1 MQGENQPFYVII
13 SKYMILERT
22 ERVKRLSNFEI
33 DILQLR
39 TTPYEIGFHLG
50 KHLKDKNLINVFN
63 KLTKPEIN
71 MNHFNNVFSSLSPNL
86 LEELQGLSEGLQLP
100 YEKVAAMF
108 SGYDVPKL
116 TNMGCSAF
124 VDHRYYVRNY
134 DFSPDIYDGLL
145 LLLDSKDV
153 LASCGYSLQI
163 IGRHDGVNESGLA
176 IGLHFVNNQEY
187 QEGIAAWTSV
197 RMVLDT
203 CKSTEEAI
211 DLLKDIPH
219 AACYNFSLGDSYGNY
234 AAVEVSPEKVL
245 VRKDPSFISCV
256 NHFQNTDM
264 KKKNRVHIEGSL
276 KRNKYIGDLKDQN
289 LSIEETFRKFSDKNS
304 PLFFTDYDN
313 LFGTLH
319 TFAYSFEEKTLTT
332 NVAQGNKDLTIN
344 FEEWVKGNNI
354 KESKLKGH
362 IQAFV

>member
-1 MQGENQPFYVII
+1 
-13 SKYMILERT
+13 MILEQT

-71 MNHFNNVFSSLSPNL
+71 MNHFNNVFSPLSPNL

-145 LLLDSKDV
+145 LLLDAKNV

-211 DLLKDIPH
+211 DLLKEIPH

-256 NHFQNTDM
+256 NHFQNADM

-332 NVAQGNKDLTIN
+332 NVAQGNNDLTIN

-362 IQAFV
+362 IQALV

>member
-1 MQGENQPFYVII
+1 
-13 SKYMILERT
+13 
-22 ERVKRLSNFEI
+22 VKRLTNFEI
-33 DILQLR
+33 DVLQLR
-39 TTPYEIGFHLG
+39 TTPYEIGLSLG
-50 KHLKDKNLINVFN
+50 KHLRGKKIIDVFN
-63 KLTKPEIN
+63 TLTKTEIN
-71 MNHFNNVFSSLSPNL
+71 MNHFHQLFSSLSPSL

-116 TNMGCSAF
+116 SNMGCSAF
-124 VDHRYYVRNY
+124 VDHQYYVRNY

-145 LLLDSKDV
+145 LLFDSKSV
-153 LASCGYSLQI
+153 LASCGYSLQL
-163 IGRHDGVNESGLA
+163 IGRHDGVNETGLA

-197 RMVLDT
+197 RMVLDA
-203 CKSTEEAI
+203 CKSVEEAI
-211 DLLKDIPH
+211 DLLKELPH
-219 AACYNFSLGDSYGNY
+219 ASCYNFSLGDSKGNY

-264 KKKNRVHIEGSL
+264 KKKNRAHIEGSL
-276 KRNKYIGDLKDQN
+276 KRNEYIRNLKSQN
-289 LSIEETFRKFSDKNS
+289 LSMEETFRKFSDKNS

-319 TFAYSFEEKTLTT
+319 TFAYSFKEKILIT
-332 NVAQGNKDLTIN
+332 NIAQGNNNLIIN

-354 KESKLKGH
+354 KESKLTGH
-362 IQAFV
+362 IEALV